1 VDGQE
6 ITMTEEPAGGGQVI
20 DLMDALRAS
29 IEKMSPTRV
38 REPKA
43 ERKPP
48 KRAEA
53 SEAGAKKTAKK

>member
-1 VDGQE
+1 
-6 ITMTEEPAGGGQVI
+6 
-20 DLMDALRAS
+20 
-29 IEKMSPTRV
+29 MSPSRV

-48 KRAEA
+48 KRALA